1 MTPSQQAFVLLLS
14 VVFLSG
20 KENIQNAL
28 IRPEN
33 KLVPVL
39 HIDRCFPLFVYNKT
53 DIIVVSSKVTCS
65 RNDIADKILTW
76 R

>member
-1 MTPSQQAFVLLLS
+1 MKVTFVFGYNIRTPSQQAFVLLLS

-33 KLVPVL
+33 KLSNKNV
-39 HIDRCFPLFVYNKT
+39 DMKFVSGITLY
-53 DIIVVSSKVTCS
+53 
-65 RNDIADKILTW
+65 RYAQ
-76 R
+76 

>member
-33 KLVPVL
+33 KLN
-39 HIDRCFPLFVYNKT
+39 NKNV
-53 DIIVVSSKVTCS
+53 DMKFSAHDAFLEQLSSGTLKVE
-65 RNDIADKILTW
+65 RLGNQMI
-76 R
+76 